1 MPIRSVETVLEP
13 DRLAQLAEAGAPGEG
28 LRERFERD
36 GYVKLP
42 DVVRGA
48 RLGALRAET
57 RRLERLARRRDFTVT
72 APDASPR
79 RMATV
84 SGQVAGALAP
94 WIPRLYADASL
105 AALIRRISGVEAVE
119 APDLLERYVLT
130 VLHRRGDTHGPH
142 LDGHPLTFVLC
153 ADAPSSPRDGGLL
166 EYAPG
171 ELDPAGLESTV
182 AMRAHH
188 RPGDAYLLRGDA
200 SVHRVTPLRRAGLR
214 RTVLALSYGARSP
227 VPPVSPASRVPEQG
241 RARRAAPLGD

>member
-13 DRLAQLAEAGAPGEG
+13 ARLDELAAADEAGRTGEAGDG

-42 DVVRGA
+42 GVVRGA

-57 RRLERLARRRDFTVT
+57 RRLERLARRRDFTV
-72 APDASPR
+72 ARADASPR

-84 SGQVAGALAP
+84 GGQMVGALAP
-94 WIPRLYADASL
+94 WVPRLYADASL
-105 AALIRRISGVEAVE
+105 TALIRRISGVEVIE
-119 APDLLERYVLT
+119 APDPLERYVLN
-130 VLHRRGDTHGPH
+130 VLHQLGDTHGAH
-142 LDGHPLTFVLC
+142 LDAYPLTFVLC

-171 ELDPAGLESTV
+171 ELDPAGLDGAV
-182 AMRAHH
+182 ARRAHH

-200 SVHRVTPLRRAGLR
+200 CVHRVTPLRRAGLR

-227 VPPVSPASRVPEQG
+227 VSRVPEQG
-241 RARRAAPLGD
+241 RARRTARLRD

>member
-13 DRLAQLAEAGAPGEG
+13 ARLAQLAEAGALDDG

-42 DVVRGA
+42 GVVRGA
-48 RLGALRAET
+48 RLGALRSET
-57 RRLERLARRRDFTVT
+57 RRLERLARRRDFTV
-72 APDASPR
+72 ARADASPR

-84 SGQVAGALAP
+84 CGQMIGALAP
-94 WIPRLYADASL
+94 WVPRLYADAEL
-105 AALIRRISGVEAVE
+105 TALIRRISGVETAE
-119 APDLLERYVLT
+119 APDLLERYVLN
-130 VLHRRGDTHGPH
+130 VLHRQGDTHGAH

-171 ELDPAGLESTV
+171 ERGPAALDGAV
-182 AMRAHH
+182 ARRAHH

-200 SVHRVTPLRRAGLR
+200 VVHRVTPLRRAGLR
-214 RTVLALSYGARSP
+214 RTVLALSYEARSP
-227 VPPVSPASRVPEQG
+227 VPRAARVPEQG
-241 RARRAAPLGD
+241 RAGRPAPLGN